1 MQQERLVTS
10 GKFKDVQRNSITMA
24 GLQEREEL
32 VWQALNMMLN
42 NYGLADQVVIASG
55 YVEPKDNIVK
65 AGLRLLGT
73 EKRGQPSGQ

>member
-10 GKFKDVQRNSITMA
+10 GKFKDVQRNSITM
-24 GLQEREEL
+24 
-32 VWQALNMMLN
+32 ALNMMLN

-65 AGLRLLGT
+65 AGVAFSILFSPPT
-73 EKRGQPSGQ
+73 RGQPSGQ